1 MVDLE
6 IKFKGEKMNELVTLI
21 VKKTGLPKETA
32 EKVVKIVIQYLKDK
46 LPDTFDA
53 LVDKVLVAGNDG
65 KLDVA
70 DAMNLLGGFLGAAPK
85 KK

>member
-1 MVDLE
+1 
-6 IKFKGEKMNELVTLI
+6 MNELIDLI
-21 VKKTGLPKETA
+21 VKKTGLPKATA
-32 EKVVKIVIQYLKDK
+32 EQVVKIVIQFLKDK

-70 DAMNLLGGFLGAAPK
+70 DAMNLLGGFMSAAQK

>member
-1 MVDLE
+1 
-6 IKFKGEKMNELVTLI
+6 MNELVALI

-32 EKVVKIVIQYLKDK
+32 EKVVKIVIQFLKDK
-46 LPDTFDA
+46 LPDAFDA

-65 KLDVA
+65 KLDTA
-70 DAMNLLGGFLGAAPK
+70 DAMNLLGGLFTATQTAK

>member
-1 MVDLE
+1 
-6 IKFKGEKMNELVTLI
+6 MNELVDLI
-21 VKKTGLPKETA
+21 VKKTGLPKATA
-32 EKVVKIVIQYLKDK
+32 EQVVKIVIQFLKDK

-65 KLDVA
+65 KLDVG
-70 DAMNLLGGFLGAAPK
+70 DAMNLLGGFFAAAQPAK

>member
-1 MVDLE
+1 
-6 IKFKGEKMNELVTLI
+6 MNELVDLI

-32 EKVVKIVIQYLKDK
+32 QKVVNIVIQFLKDK

-53 LVDKVLVAGNDG
+53 LVDRVLVAGNDG
-65 KLDVA
+65 KLDVS
-70 DAMNLLGGFLGAAPK
+70 DAMNLLGGFMSAAQK

>member
-1 MVDLE
+1 ME
-6 IKFKGEKMNELVTLI
+6 ELVNLI
-21 VKKTGLPKETA
+21 VKKTGIPRETA
-32 EKVVKIVIQYLKDK
+32 QQVVKIVIQHLKDK

-70 DAMNLLGGFLGAAPK
+70 DAMNLLSGFLGAAQK
-85 KK
+85 KGK

>member
-1 MVDLE
+1 
-6 IKFKGEKMNELVTLI
+6 MNELVTLI

-70 DAMNLLGGFLGAAPK
+70 DAMNLLGGFFTSAQQPPK
-85 KK
+85 KKK

>member
-1 MVDLE
+1 MD
-6 IKFKGEKMNELVTLI
+6 ELVNLI

-32 EKVVKIVIQYLKDK
+32 QKVVNIVIQFLKDK

-53 LVDKVLVAGNDG
+53 LVDKVLVAGHDG
-65 KLDVA
+65 KLDIA
-70 DAMNLLGGFLGAAPK
+70 DAADLLGGLFAAAQTMK

>member
-1 MVDLE
+1 
-6 IKFKGEKMNELVTLI
+6 MNELVALI
-21 VKKTGLPKETA
+21 VKKTGIPKATA
-32 EKVVKIVIQYLKDK
+32 EQVVKIVIQFLKDK

-65 KLDVA
+65 KLDVG
-70 DAMNLLGGFLGAAPK
+70 DAMNLLGGFFASSQTVK

>member
-1 MVDLE
+1 
-6 IKFKGEKMNELVTLI
+6 MNELVQLI
-21 VKKTGLPKETA
+21 VKKTGIPKETA
-32 EKVVKIVIQYLKDK
+32 EQVVKIVIQFLKDK

-65 KLDVA
+65 KLDVS
-70 DAMNLLGGFLGAAPK
+70 DAMTLLGGFFASSQAGK

>member
-1 MVDLE
+1 
-6 IKFKGEKMNELVTLI
+6 MNELVNLI
-21 VKKTGLPKETA
+21 VKKTGIPKETA
-32 EKVVKIVIQYLKDK
+32 EQVVKIVIQFLKDK

-65 KLDVA
+65 KLDIS
-70 DAMNLLGGFLGAAPK
+70 DAMNLLGGFMAAAQK

>member
-1 MVDLE
+1 ME
-6 IKFKGEKMNELVTLI
+6 ELVNLI

-46 LPDTFDA
+46 LPDTFDV

-70 DAMNLLGGFLGAAPK
+70 DAMNLLGGFFTSAQQPPQK

>member
-1 MVDLE
+1 MD
-6 IKFKGEKMNELVTLI
+6 ELVNLI

-32 EKVVKIVIQYLKDK
+32 QNVVNIVIQFLKDK

-53 LVDKVLVAGNDG
+53 LVDKVLVAGHDG

-70 DAMNLLGGFLGAAPK
+70 DAMTLLGGFLSAAQK
-85 KK
+85 K

>member
-1 MVDLE
+1 
-6 IKFKGEKMNELVTLI
+6 MNELVDLI

-32 EKVVKIVIQYLKDK
+32 QNVVNIVIKYLKDK

-65 KLDVA
+65 KLDVS
-70 DAMNLLGGFLGAAPK
+70 DAMNLLGGFMNAAQK

>member
-1 MVDLE
+1 ME
-6 IKFKGEKMNELVTLI
+6 ELVTLI

-32 EKVVKIVIQYLKDK
+32 QKVVTIVIQFLKDK

-53 LVDKVLVAGNDG
+53 LVDRVLVAGNDG
-65 KLDVA
+65 KLDIA
-70 DAMNLLGGFLGAAPK
+70 DAASLLGGFFTATQTAK